1 MLPLQIAITLF
12 ILVLGMV
19 IKMAEASLFSVSESE
34 LDELLASG
42 KKSAVRVSN
51 MRKATSKVRPAL
63 RSALTITEFQ
73 LTAFLVLFFS
83 KYISEPVINAGGT
96 ELVAIVVGALVTVVV
111 AAFLTVFFIAVLSRH
126 IAIKHSLKASVSL
139 SLFTTVIVVI
149 YTPFS
154 SLIEVLSNAFL
165 RPLGINAEKQE
176 NGVSEETIRMMVD
189 AGNEQ
194 GTIET
199 EEKEFIENV
208 FAFNDL
214 SADEVATHRTSI
226 TILWTNETQNEWEKT
241 ISKSHHTYFPI
252 CDDKIDN
259 VVGVLNAK
267 EYFRIKERT
276 KENVMAHAVKP
287 PYFIPES
294 MKANAILKSMK
305 QKRTYFAVVVDEYGG
320 MSGIVT
326 VTDLLQCIVGD
337 IFDDLDMPHIPEIEP
352 LDSKMWMIRGSAEK
366 EDVEKALG
374 IDLDGDFETFAG
386 YVLTMV
392 DFIPDDGEII
402 TVENEIMTVKITSV
416 KDRRIEKT
424 MVQLKEKQ
432 VDEN

>member
-1 MLPLQIAITLF
+1 MS
-12 ILVLGMV
+12 
-19 IKMAEASLFSVSESE
+19 EASLFSVSESE
-34 LDELLASG
+34 LDELVEAG
-42 KKSAVRVSN
+42 KEGAVRASN
-51 MRKATSKVRPAL
+51 MRKATSNVRPAL

-73 LTAFLVLFFS
+73 LTTFLVLFFS
-83 KYISEPVINAGGT
+83 KYISVPIINAGGT
-96 ELVAIVVGALVTVVV
+96 ELVALIISALSTVVV

-126 IAIKHSLKASVSL
+126 IAIKHNLKAAVSL
-139 SLFTTVIVVI
+139 SLFAAVIVVI

-154 SLIEVLSNAFL
+154 ALIEVLSNAFF
-165 RPLGINAEKQE
+165 RPLGINAKKQE
-176 NGVSEETIRMMVD
+176 NEVSEETIRMMVD
-189 AGNEQ
+189 AGSEQ
-194 GTIET
+194 GTIDT

-214 SADEVATHRTSI
+214 SADEVATHRTEI
-226 TILWTNETQNEWEKT
+226 TILWTNETQDEWENT

-276 KENVMAHAVKP
+276 RENVMAHAVKS

-337 IFDDLDMPHIPEIEP
+337 IFDDPDTTKLPEIEP

-374 IDLDGDFETFAG
+374 VDLDGDFETFAG

-392 DFIPDDGEII
+392 DFIPDDGEVA
-402 TVENEIMTVKITSV
+402 TVENDIMSVRITAV

-424 MVQLKEKQ
+424 MVQLKENQ
-432 VDEN
+432 VDEH

>member
-1 MLPLQIAITLF
+1 MS
-12 ILVLGMV
+12 
-19 IKMAEASLFSVSESE
+19 EASLFSVSESE
-34 LDELLASG
+34 LDELVDSG
-42 KKSAVRVSN
+42 KKGAVRVSN

-83 KYISEPVINAGGT
+83 KYISEPVINTGGT
-96 ELVAIVVGALVTVVV
+96 ELVALVIGALVTVVV

-126 IAIKHSLKASVSL
+126 IAIKHRLKTAVSL

-154 SLIEVLSNAFL
+154 SLIEVLSNSFL
-165 RPLGINAEKQE
+165 RPLGINAKKQE
-176 NGVSEETIRMMVD
+176 NEVSEETIRMMVD

-226 TILWTNETQNEWEKT
+226 TILWTNETPDEWEKT

-267 EYFRIKERT
+267 EYFRIRERSR
-276 KENVMAHAVKP
+276 ENVMAHAVKP

-337 IFDDLDMPHIPEIEP
+337 IFDDLDMPQIPEIEP
-352 LDSKMWMIRGSAEK
+352 LDSKIWLIHGSAEK

-374 IDLDGDFETFAG
+374 VTLQGDFETFAG

-392 DFIPDDGEII
+392 DFIPDDGEVI
-402 TVENEIMTVKITSV
+402 TVENEIMTVKITAV

-424 MVQLKEKQ
+424 MVQLKEPKI
-432 VDEN
+432 DEN